1 MMTDRDLPAGPAI
14 DNTAID
20 NPAIDNPAS
29 LDGWVADG
37 CHHYSLRV
45 QFEDT
50 DAGGIVYHANYLAF
64 AERARSSYLR
74 LIGIRQET
82 ALAGDAGPPLN
93 GVMLV
98 VRRLNIDYLT
108 PAGLG
113 AALRVETRMKALRG
127 ASMQLDQTIMNFDDG
142 HILARLLVD
151 IVCVAASKDG
161 GKRPR
166 RIPSVVVDRLRD
178 ATPPDTVSGP

>member
-1 MMTDRDLPAGPAI
+1 MMRDRDADTGTP
-14 DNTAID
+14 DDMTAR
-20 NPAIDNPAS
+20 

-37 CHHYSLRV
+37 CHHYPLRV

-74 LIGIRQET
+74 LIGINQET
-82 ALAGDAGPPLN
+82 ALAGDAGPPLE
-93 GVMLV
+93 GAILV
-98 VRRLNIDYLT
+98 VRRLNIDYLM

-113 AALRVETRMKALRG
+113 AALRVETRMNMLRG
-127 ASMQLDQTIMNFDDG
+127 ASMQLDQSIMNFEDG

-151 IVCVAASKDG
+151 IVCVATSKDG
-161 GKRPR
+161 GRRPR
-166 RIPSVVVDRLRD
+166 RIPSVVADRLR
-178 ATPPDTVSGP
+178 ASMPPDTAAGP

>member
-1 MMTDRDLPAGPAI
+1 MMKDRDAADGR
-14 DNTAID
+14 
-20 NPAIDNPAS
+20 AS
-29 LDGWVADG
+29 DGRATDGRATDGAVLLDGWIADG
-37 CHHYSLRV
+37 CHHYQLRV

-74 LIGIRQET
+74 LIGINQEV
-82 ALAGDAGPPLN
+82 ALAGDVGPPLD
-93 GVMLV
+93 GLMLV

-113 AALRVETRMKALRG
+113 AALRVETRMRALRG
-127 ASMQLDQTIMNFDDG
+127 ASMQLEQAIMNFENG

-166 RIPSVVVDRLRD
+166 RIPSAVVDRLRA
-178 ATPPDTVSGP
+178 ATPPDPASG

>member
-1 MMTDRDLPAGPAI
+1 MTGCDDVIGRAI
-14 DNTAID
+14 DD
-20 NPAIDNPAS
+20 PAS
-29 LDGWVADG
+29 LDGWVSEG
-37 CHHYSLRV
+37 CHHYLLRAHI
-45 QFEDT
+45 EDT

-74 LIGIRQET
+74 LIGINQEA
-82 ALAGDAGPPLN
+82 ALAGDVGPPLD

-98 VRRLNIDYLT
+98 VRRLNIDYLS

-113 AALRVETRMKALRG
+113 AALRVETRMRALRG
-127 ASMQLDQTIMNFDDG
+127 ASMQLDQTVMNFENG

-166 RIPSVVVDRLRD
+166 RIPSAVVDRLRA
-178 ATPPDTVSGP
+178 ATPPDTASG

>member
-1 MMTDRDLPAGPAI
+1 MMDRDTIIGRAI
-14 DNTAID
+14 DA
-20 NPAIDNPAS
+20 PAL

-37 CHHYSLRV
+37 CHHYPLRV

-74 LIGIRQET
+74 LIGINQET
-82 ALAGDAGPPLN
+82 ALAGDSGPPLN
-93 GVMLV
+93 GAMIV
-98 VRRLNIDYLT
+98 VRRLNIDYLS

-113 AALRVETRMKALRG
+113 DALRVETRMNALRG
-127 ASMQLDQTIMNFDDG
+127 ASMQLNQTIINFEDG

-151 IVCVAASKDG
+151 TVCVAASKDG

-166 RIPSVVVDRLRD
+166 RIPSVVADRLRA
-178 ATPPDTVSGP
+178 ATPPDTATG